1 MKLKKFNE
9 YIKEDTS
16 SAYDIEK
23 PFTTDGDNMQTQEDE
38 SQEGGMPE
46 IEEIEGGAPM
56 MGDEEGEEINMEEE
70 LAKLPKAILMKIAS
84 GSDECVLVAKALCG
98 IECDDEDMDD
108 MGHEDM
114 DDDDMDDM
122 DVEDM
127 DDMPKLSLEESL
139 KFKNFRKRK

>member
-38 SQEGGMPE
+38 SQESEMSE
-46 IEEIEGGAPM
+46 IGEIEGDVPM
-56 MGDEEGEEINMEEE
+56 IIGDEEEINMEEE
-70 LAKLPKAILMKIAS
+70 LAKLPKSILMKIAM

-98 IECDDEDMDD
+98 IDCEDDDMEDMEDMED
-108 MGHEDM
+108 MGDM
-114 DDDDMDDM
+114 GDMGDMEVDDMDDF
-122 DVEDM
+122 
-127 DDMPKLSLEESL
+127 SLEESL
-139 KFKNFRKRK
+139 KFKNFKKRK